1 MSIFIKEVVSKWD
14 KSIDVNK
21 TQFSNIDSIE
31 VTFDIFI
38 LLRFTVSNKF
48 RPLNNPFIL
57 VKKEE
62 PNPDKSIYLNEVN
75 PLNTFS
81 TEVILDESNFEKSK
95 DTRVFIFSSLSKKL
109 FKLSTG

>member
-38 LLRFTVSNKF
+38 LLRFIDSNDFKS
-48 RPLNNPFIL
+48 LNKPFIL
-57 VKKEE
+57 FKKWD
-62 PNPDKSIYLNEVN
+62 PKPDKSIYFNEVN

-81 TEVILDESNFEKSK
+81 TEIILEESNFEKSK
-95 DTRVFIFSSLSKKL
+95 DTKVFLLTSL
-109 FKLSTG
+109 